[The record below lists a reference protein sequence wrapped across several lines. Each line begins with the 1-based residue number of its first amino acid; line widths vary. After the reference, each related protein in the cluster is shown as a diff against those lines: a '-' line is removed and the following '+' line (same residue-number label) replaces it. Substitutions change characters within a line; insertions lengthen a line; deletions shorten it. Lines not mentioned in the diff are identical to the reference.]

1 MQRTWP
7 LAVGTWWA
15 KLIDIFIFFLC
26 RLCHLGGILII
37 SSKLFHCRLVR
48 TVELDWVTVQ
58 YVVNRS
64 ETVSGCSLG
73 DGEPCLD
80 EERLSNCLIY
90 RQLTRNHLPHPNK
103 NQMSIR
109 LHISRCSIKKNY
121 SIFWNSVPSSDI
133 ISLYVNYVRG
143 ESIIS

>member
-15 KLIDIFIFFLC
+15 KLIDIFIFCLCPLC
-26 RLCHLGGILII
+26 RLCGIVII

-73 DGEPCLD
+73 DGELMKYVSMEKDCVTVCYAVNRSEIVSLIQTKIKCTLD
-80 EERLSNCLIY
+80 CTYQGVLSRKIIQY
-90 RQLTRNHLPHPNK
+90 FG
-103 NQMSIR
+103 S
-109 LHISRCSIKKNY
+109 
-121 SIFWNSVPSSDI
+121 SVLSSDI
-133 ISLYVNYVRG
+133 ISLDLG
-143 ESIIS
+143 P